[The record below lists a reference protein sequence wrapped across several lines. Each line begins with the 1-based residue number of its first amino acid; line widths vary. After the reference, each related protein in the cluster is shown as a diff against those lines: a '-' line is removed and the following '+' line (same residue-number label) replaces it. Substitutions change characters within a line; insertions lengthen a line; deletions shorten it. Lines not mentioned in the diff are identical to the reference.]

1 MSNTISAPF
10 RHDDEF
16 RAIRI
21 FDADTRHIATL
32 HANFGAYK
40 GGETTAP
47 SHNDMR
53 ALAALFVAAP
63 QMAEAAKRVL
73 REAAQGQDGKF
84 IVSEDAICSLLEA
97 LPTAERTSVLDDIG
111 TDNAIRTAI
120 LDAA

>member
-1 MSNTISAPF
+1 MNDTIAAPL

-21 FDADTRHIATL
+21 FDAETRHVATL

-40 GGETTAP
+40 DGVTTAP

-63 QMAEAAKRVL
+63 
-73 REAAQGQDGKF
+73 D
-84 IVSEDAICSLLEA
+84 LLEA
-97 LPTAERTSVLDDIG
+97 LQTLAPMFAEWHAEFPEHVGDKEAPALQAALSAIAKATG
-111 TDNAIRTAI
+111 TGEA
-120 LDAA
+120 